1 MVQFQWH
8 YEGDHPVRIK
18 DYLKHLGIPRKFV
31 SHVKFEGGNILLNGQ
46 EVNVLANLEAGD
58 VLNLV
63 AADEGT
69 HETVPPS
76 HVPIQVIYEDRD
88 LLIVNKPTDVV
99 SIPSKR
105 IPDSAMANRVKGYYQ
120 RQGYADQVIH
130 IVTRLDRQ
138 TTGLMLIAKHRLAHA
153 MLDKQVQGGQVEKYY
168 LAISTKA
175 DWPDHGV
182 IDRPIAHTEDSI
194 ITRRVH
200 ESGQRA
206 VTEYWLKQA
215 FADSS
220 LLKLRL
226 HTGRTH
232 QIRVHMQDAG
242 GVLVGD
248 DLYGGP
254 HLEEISRQALHCGEL
269 RFTQPFTGQRLVLS
283 APLPEDMAAWLA
295 KRESNLEQKESSIA
309 D

>member
-46 EVNVLANLEAGD
+46 EVNVLAKLEAGD
-58 VLNLV
+58 VLTLV

-153 MLDKQVQGGQVEKYY
+153 MLDKQVQGGQVEK
-168 LAISTKA
+168 
-175 DWPDHGV
+175 
-182 IDRPIAHTEDSI
+182 
-194 ITRRVH
+194 
-200 ESGQRA
+200 
-206 VTEYWLKQA
+206 
-215 FADSS
+215 
-220 LLKLRL
+220 
-226 HTGRTH
+226 
-232 QIRVHMQDAG
+232 
-242 GVLVGD
+242 
-248 DLYGGP
+248 
-254 HLEEISRQALHCGEL
+254 
-269 RFTQPFTGQRLVLS
+269 
-283 APLPEDMAAWLA
+283 
-295 KRESNLEQKESSIA
+295 
-309 D
+309 

>member
-8 YEGDHPVRIK
+8 YEGEHPVRIK

-58 VLNLV
+58 ILTLV
-63 AADEGT
+63 AADEGS

-153 MLDKQVQGGQVEKYY
+153 MLDKQVHGGQVEKYY

-182 IDRPIAHTEDSI
+182 IDWPIARTEDSI

-206 VTEYWLKQA
+206 VTEYWLKHR

-232 QIRVHMQDAG
+232 QIRVHM
-242 GVLVGD
+242 
-248 DLYGGP
+248 
-254 HLEEISRQALHCGEL
+254 
-269 RFTQPFTGQRLVLS
+269 PFMVARIWKRLVARPYTAVNYVSPSPSLAS
-283 APLPEDMAAWLA
+283 A
-295 KRESNLEQKESSIA
+295 
-309 D
+309 